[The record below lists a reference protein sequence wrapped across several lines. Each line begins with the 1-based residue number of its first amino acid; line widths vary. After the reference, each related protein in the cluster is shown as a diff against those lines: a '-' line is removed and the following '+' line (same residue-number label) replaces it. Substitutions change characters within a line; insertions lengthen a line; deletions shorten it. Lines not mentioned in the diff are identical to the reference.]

1 MGSSSDLKDLLRERV
16 ATKYTIDDLKET
28 GKKIRQAVPIE
39 NLGTVSKIDRDPVQF
54 INSVEQN
61 LIKSL
66 LPMRHQRMGASQAAF
81 FRGTAELMAYDLR
94 QGEKSGIN
102 LLIDG
107 DAHLQNFGFYA
118 SPERNL
124 LFDLNDFDE
133 AQINSFEFDIKRLL
147 TSVYLLGDQQG
158 FDSDDL
164 DDLVQNDASIYRK
177 TLRDL
182 FKLGALDRFYQST
195 EVERLVQVIPGA
207 EDSPLL
213 AKFIKKATKRNNDSV
228 IKKYT
233 ETNEA
238 GHMRFKDDPPSSV
251 HIDQTTYQAIY
262 DGFTQY
268 RKTTRPDIL
277 VLLSQ
282 YRITDIIHH
291 SVGIGS
297 FGTNCY
303 LILLSGLGGSH
314 LVLQVKEALPPR
326 RELLPNMERMTLQQE
341 VSQGQ
346 RIIAAQ
352 MILQKAS
359 DPFLGWFNVDNK
371 SYYVRQFRDMKGSVD
386 LDELSFPEFKYY
398 TQITAYLLAMA
409 HAQTPQAAV
418 VTGYLDK
425 HFDSAVQ
432 TWSKWYLNQVKAD
445 YSAFMRA
452 VKQRVLA

>member
-1 MGSSSDLKDLLRERV
+1 
-16 ATKYTIDDLKET
+16 
-28 GKKIRQAVPIE
+28 
-39 NLGTVSKIDRDPVQF
+39 
-54 INSVEQN
+54 
-61 LIKSL
+61 
-66 LPMRHQRMGASQAAF
+66 MGASQAAF
-81 FRGTAELMAYDLR
+81 FRGTAELMAYDLQ

-158 FDSDDL
+158 FDANKL
-164 DDLVQNDASIYRK
+164 DELVQTDASIYRK

-182 FKLGALDRFYQST
+182 FKVGALDRFYQST
-195 EVERLVQVIPGA
+195 EVNHLVQAIPGA
-207 EDSPLL
+207 EDSALL
-213 AKFIKKATKRNNDSV
+213 SKFVKKATKRNNDSV

-233 ETNEA
+233 TTIDGN
-238 GHMRFKDDPPSSV
+238 MRFKDDPPSSV
-251 HIDQTTYQAIY
+251 RLDKTTYQAIF

-268 RKTTRPDIL
+268 RKSTRPDIL
-277 VLLSQ
+277 VLLSE

-303 LILLSGLGGSH
+303 LVLLSGLGGSH

-326 RELLPNMERMTLQQE
+326 PELIPNTERITLQQE

-346 RIIAAQ
+346 RIIASQ
-352 MILQKAS
+352 
-359 DPFLGWFNVDNK
+359 
-371 SYYVRQFRDMKGSVD
+371 
-386 LDELSFPEFKYY
+386 
-398 TQITAYLLAMA
+398 
-409 HAQTPQAAV
+409 
-418 VTGYLDK
+418 
-425 HFDSAVQ
+425 
-432 TWSKWYLNQVKAD
+432 
-445 YSAFMRA
+445 
-452 VKQRVLA
+452 

>member
-1 MGSSSDLKDLLRERV
+1 M
-16 ATKYTIDDLKET
+16 
-28 GKKIRQAVPIE
+28 
-39 NLGTVSKIDRDPVQF
+39 
-54 INSVEQN
+54 
-61 LIKSL
+61 
-66 LPMRHQRMGASQAAF
+66 
-81 FRGTAELMAYDLR
+81 
-94 QGEKSGIN
+94 
-102 LLIDG
+102 DG

-182 FKLGALDRFYQST
+182 FKMGALDRFYQST

-233 ETNEA
+233 ETTEA

-268 RKTTRPDIL
+268 RKTTRPDI
-277 VLLSQ
+277 
-282 YRITDIIHH
+282 
-291 SVGIGS
+291 
-297 FGTNCY
+297 
-303 LILLSGLGGSH
+303 
-314 LVLQVKEALPPR
+314 
-326 RELLPNMERMTLQQE
+326 
-341 VSQGQ
+341 
-346 RIIAAQ
+346 
-352 MILQKAS
+352 
-359 DPFLGWFNVDNK
+359 WFTK
-371 SYYVRQFRDMKGSVD
+371 PIS
-386 LDELSFPEFKYY
+386 
-398 TQITAYLLAMA
+398 
-409 HAQTPQAAV
+409 
-418 VTGYLDK
+418 
-425 HFDSAVQ
+425 
-432 TWSKWYLNQVKAD
+432 
-445 YSAFMRA
+445 
-452 VKQRVLA
+452 

>member
-1 MGSSSDLKDLLRERV
+1 MGSSSDLKDLLRERI
-16 ATKYTIDDLKET
+16 AAKYTIDDLKDT
-28 GKKIRQAVPIE
+28 GKKISKTAPIE
-39 NLGTVSKIDRDPVQF
+39 SLAAVSKIDRDPVQF
-54 INSVEQN
+54 IKSVEQN
-61 LIKSL
+61 LTKSL
-66 LPMRHQRMGASQAAF
+66 LPMRHSRMGASQAAF
-81 FRGTAELMAYDLR
+81 FRGTAELMAYDLQ

-158 FDSDDL
+158 FDADKL
-164 DDLVQNDASIYRK
+164 DELVQTDASIYRK

-182 FKLGALDRFYQST
+182 FKVGALDRFYQST
-195 EVERLVQVIPGA
+195 EVNHLVQSIPGA
-207 EDSPLL
+207 EDSALL
-213 AKFIKKATKRNNDSV
+213 SKFVKKATKRNNDSV

-233 ETNEA
+233 TTIDGN
-238 GHMRFKDDPPSSV
+238 MRFKDDPPSSV
-251 HIDQTTYQAIY
+251 RLDKATYQAIF

-268 RKTTRPDIL
+268 RKSTRPDIL
-277 VLLSQ
+277 VLLSE

-303 LILLSGLGGSH
+303 LVLLSGLGGSH

-326 RELLPNMERMTLQQE
+326 PELIPNTERITLQQE

-346 RIIAAQ
+346 RIIASQ

-359 DPFLGWFNVDNK
+359 DPFLGWFNVGDK

-386 LDELSFPEFKYY
+386 LEELTFPEFQYY
-398 TQITAYLLAMA
+398 TQITTYLLAMA

-425 HFDSAVQ
+425 SFDSAVQ
-432 TWSKWYLNQVKAD
+432 RWSKWYLNQVKAD

-452 VKQRVLA
+452 VQTHMLA

>member
-1 MGSSSDLKDLLRERV
+1 MGSSSDLKDLLRERI
-16 ATKYTIDDLKET
+16 AAKYTIDDLKDT
-28 GKKIRQAVPIE
+28 GKKIRKTAPIE
-39 NLGTVSKIDRDPVQF
+39 SLAAVSKIDRDPVQF
-54 INSVEQN
+54 INSVEPN
-61 LIKSL
+61 LTKSL
-66 LPMRHQRMGASQAAF
+66 LPMRHSRMGASQAAF
-81 FRGTAELMAYDLR
+81 FRGTAELMAYDLQ

-158 FDSDDL
+158 FDADKL
-164 DDLVQNDASIYRK
+164 DELVQTDASIYRK

-182 FKLGALDRFYQST
+182 FKVGALDRFYQST
-195 EVERLVQVIPGA
+195 EVSHLVQSIPGA
-207 EDSPLL
+207 EDSALL
-213 AKFIKKATKRNNDSV
+213 SKFVKKATKRNNDSV

-233 ETNEA
+233 TTIDGN
-238 GHMRFKDDPPSSV
+238 MRFKDDPPSSV
-251 HIDQTTYQAIY
+251 RLDKATYQAIF

-268 RKTTRPDIL
+268 RKSTRPDIL
-277 VLLSQ
+277 VLLSE

-303 LILLSGLGGSH
+303 LVLLSGLGGSH

-326 RELLPNMERMTLQQE
+326 PELIPNTERITLQQE

-346 RIIAAQ
+346 RIIASQ

-359 DPFLGWFNVDNK
+359 DPFLGWFNVGDK

-386 LDELSFPEFKYY
+386 LEELTFPEFQYY
-398 TQITAYLLAMA
+398 TQITTYLLAMA

-425 HFDSAVQ
+425 SFDSAVQ
-432 TWSKWYLNQVKAD
+432 RWSKWYLNQVKAD

-452 VKQRVLA
+452 VQTHMLA

>member
-1 MGSSSDLKDLLRERV
+1 MGSSSDIKDLLRERV
-16 ATKYTIDDLKET
+16 AAKYTIDDLKET
-28 GKKIRQAVPIE
+28 GKKIRETAPIE
-39 NLGTVSKIDRDPVQF
+39 SLAAVSKIDRDPVQF

-61 LIKSL
+61 LTESL

-158 FDSDDL
+158 FEADKL
-164 DDLVQNDASIYRK
+164 DELVQTDASIYRK

-195 EVERLVQVIPGA
+195 EVKHLMQEIPGA
-207 EDSPLL
+207 EDSQLL
-213 AKFIKKATKRNNDSV
+213 AKFVKKATKRNNDSV
-228 IKKYT
+228 VKKYT
-233 ETNEA
+233 LTTDD

-251 HIDQTTYQAIY
+251 RLDQATYQAIY

-268 RKTTRPDIL
+268 RKTTRADIL

-303 LILLSGLGGSH
+303 LVLLSGLGGGH
-314 LVLQVKEALPPR
+314 IVLQVKEALPPR
-326 RELLPNMERMTLQQE
+326 QELLPHTERMTLQQE

-359 DPFLGWFNVDNK
+359 DPFLGWFNVGDK

-386 LDELSFPEFKYY
+386 LEELNFTEFQYY

-432 TWSKWYLNQVKAD
+432 RWSKWYLNQVKAD
-445 YSAFMRA
+445 YSAFLRA
-452 VKQRVLA
+452 VDTHLLA

>member
-1 MGSSSDLKDLLRERV
+1 
-16 ATKYTIDDLKET
+16 
-28 GKKIRQAVPIE
+28 
-39 NLGTVSKIDRDPVQF
+39 
-54 INSVEQN
+54 
-61 LIKSL
+61 
-66 LPMRHQRMGASQAAF
+66 
-81 FRGTAELMAYDLR
+81 MAYDLQ

-158 FDSDDL
+158 FDADKL
-164 DDLVQNDASIYRK
+164 DELVQTDASIYRK

-182 FKLGALDRFYQST
+182 FKVGALDRFYQST
-195 EVERLVQVIPGA
+195 EVSHLVQSIPGA
-207 EDSPLL
+207 EDSALL
-213 AKFIKKATKRNNDSV
+213 SKFVKKATKRNNDSV

-233 ETNEA
+233 TTIDGN
-238 GHMRFKDDPPSSV
+238 MRFKDDPPSSV
-251 HIDQTTYQAIY
+251 RLDKATYQAIF

-268 RKTTRPDIL
+268 RKSTRPDIL
-277 VLLSQ
+277 VLLSE

-303 LILLSGLGGSH
+303 LVLLSGLGGSH

-326 RELLPNMERMTLQQE
+326 PELIPNTERITLQQE

-346 RIIAAQ
+346 RIIASQ

-359 DPFLGWFNVDNK
+359 DPFLGWFNVGDK

-386 LDELSFPEFKYY
+386 LEELTFPEFQYY
-398 TQITAYLLAMA
+398 TQITTYLLAMA

-425 HFDSAVQ
+425 SFDSVVQ
-432 TWSKWYLNQVKAD
+432 RWSKWYLNQVKAD

-452 VKQRVLA
+452 VQTHMLA

>member
-1 MGSSSDLKDLLRERV
+1 MGSSSDLKDLLRERI
-16 ATKYTIDDLKET
+16 AAKYTIDDLKDT
-28 GKKIRQAVPIE
+28 GKKIRKTAPIE
-39 NLGTVSKIDRDPVQF
+39 SLAAVSKIDRDPVQF
-54 INSVEQN
+54 INSVERN
-61 LIKSL
+61 LTKSL
-66 LPMRHQRMGASQAAF
+66 LPMRHSRMGASQAAF
-81 FRGTAELMAYDLR
+81 FRGTAELMAYDLQ

-158 FDSDDL
+158 FDADKL
-164 DDLVQNDASIYRK
+164 DELVQTDASIYRK

-182 FKLGALDRFYQST
+182 FKVGALDRFYQST
-195 EVERLVQVIPGA
+195 EVSHLVQSIPGA
-207 EDSPLL
+207 EDSALL
-213 AKFIKKATKRNNDSV
+213 SKFVKKATKRNNDSV

-233 ETNEA
+233 TTIDGN
-238 GHMRFKDDPPSSV
+238 MRFKDDPPSSV
-251 HIDQTTYQAIY
+251 RLDKATYQAIF

-268 RKTTRPDIL
+268 RKSTRPDIL
-277 VLLSQ
+277 VLLSE

-303 LILLSGLGGSH
+303 LVLLSGLGGSH

-326 RELLPNMERMTLQQE
+326 PELIPNTERITLQQE

-346 RIIAAQ
+346 RIIASQ

-359 DPFLGWFNVDNK
+359 DPFLGWFNVGDK

-386 LDELSFPEFKYY
+386 LEELTFPEFQYY
-398 TQITAYLLAMA
+398 TQITTYLLAMA

-425 HFDSAVQ
+425 SFDSAVQ
-432 TWSKWYLNQVKAD
+432 RWSKWYLNQVKAD

-452 VKQRVLA
+452 VQTHMLA